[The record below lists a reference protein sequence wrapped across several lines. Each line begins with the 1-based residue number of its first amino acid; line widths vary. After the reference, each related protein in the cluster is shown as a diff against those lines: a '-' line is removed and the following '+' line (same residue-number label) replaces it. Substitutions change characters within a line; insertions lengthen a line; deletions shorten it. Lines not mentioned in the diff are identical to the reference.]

1 MGTPLLSIVIPVY
14 NAEETISRAIGS
26 ILSQDF
32 KDFEIIV
39 VNDGSTDRSLEFCET
54 IARNEPRI
62 RLFSIENSGVSNARN
77 VGIEQ
82 AQGKYI
88 TFLDADD
95 YYVERALKQIAANLS
110 PTTELIIFGYNVDFE
125 NKYINCSLPS
135 EQVITFH
142 DPYRF
147 REYAVSLIRNEM
159 INAPW
164 NKVYLTSY
172 LKENEIK
179 FPADLNIGEDLKFNL
194 TVIRDIQNVKIL
206 NQAFVNYC
214 VKKGEGL
221 VSRFRLNRFEVRYAL
236 LLEIR
241 NLLSYWG
248 ILKENQAM
256 IDRFLIRDIMAYF
269 MDFYKR
275 NCYLTY
281 KKKLQIIKDLLC
293 RDHIKETLNNCQL
306 EDFSTRMIELI
317 LKTNNARFI
326 LFTAKILNIKRV
338 VR

>member
-14 NAEETISRAIGS
+14 NAQETISRAIGS

-32 KDFEIIV
+32 KDVEIIV
-39 VNDGSTDRSLEFCET
+39 INDGSNDRSLEFCEN
-54 IARNEPRI
+54 IARNEPGI
-62 RLFSIENSGVSNARN
+62 RLFSIENSGVSYARN

-82 AQGKYI
+82 AKGKYI

-95 YYVERALKQIAANLS
+95 YYAEMALEQVAANLS
-110 PTTELIIFGYNVDFE
+110 PDTEMMIFGYNVDFE
-125 NKYINCSLPS
+125 NKYTDCLLPS
-135 EQVITFH
+135 EQVFTFH
-142 DPYRF
+142 DQHRF

-172 LKENEIK
+172 LKEKEIM

-194 TVIRDIQNVKIL
+194 SVIRDIEHVKIL
-206 NQAFVNYC
+206 NMALVNYC

-221 VSRFRLNRFEVRYAL
+221 VSRFRLNRFDVRYAL
-236 LLEIR
+236 LMEIR

-248 ILKENQAM
+248 LLKENQAM

-269 MDFYKR
+269 MDFYKM
-275 NCYLTY
+275 NCDLTY
-281 KKKLQIIKDLLC
+281 KKKLEIIKELLS
-293 RDHIKETLNNCQL
+293 RDNIKKSLNNSQF
-306 EDFSTRMIELI
+306 EDFSTRIIELI
-317 LKTNNARFI
+317 LKTNNTRFI

-338 VR
+338 AR

>member
-1 MGTPLLSIVIPVY
+1 MGTPFLSIVIPVF
-14 NAEETISRAIGS
+14 NAERTISRAIGS

-32 KDFEIIV
+32 MGIEIIV
-39 VNDGSTDRSLEFCET
+39 INDGSTDRSHEICQD

-62 RLFSIENSGVSNARN
+62 KLFSIENSGVSYARN

-95 YYVERALKQIAANLS
+95 FYVETALKQMAASLTPNI
-110 PTTELIIFGYNVDFE
+110 ELMIFGYNVDFE
-125 NKYINCSLPS
+125 NKYSDCLLPS
-135 EQVITFH
+135 EQMLTFH
-142 DPYRF
+142 DQHRF
-147 REYAVSLIRNEM
+147 RDYAVSLIRNEM

-172 LKENEIK
+172 LKEKEIK

-194 TVIRDIQNVKIL
+194 AVIRDIEHVKIL
-206 NQAFVNYC
+206 NLAFVNYC

-221 VSRFRLNRFEVRYAL
+221 VSRFRLNRFDVRYDL
-236 LLEIR
+236 LMEIR

-248 ILKENQAM
+248 ILKKNQAM

-275 NCYLTY
+275 NCQLTY
-281 KKKLQIIKDLLC
+281 QRKLELI
-293 RDHIKETLNNCQL
+293 RDILSRKEIREVIAKNHPY
-306 EDFSTRMIELI
+306 DFSTIVIEQI
-317 LKTNNARFI
+317 LKTNNSKFI
-326 LFTAKILNIKRV
+326 LFLAKILNIKRV
-338 VR
+338 LR